1 MHYIGSGAFTRKEGE
16 NVKIKIILAQLMLA
30 ASVSKSPAVTLKE
43 VVSEV
48 LDTNPVII
56 ERLKNYRA
64 TREEIR
70 IAEAGY
76 YPTLDAQTSIGRKY
90 TGRLSGDG
98 GGTTLDE
105 TYSVFQNSL
114 ILRQSIFNGFS
125 THEQVNYQKM
135 RTLAAAYSYLEKA
148 NDVTLQAIKVYIGL
162 LKNQELLQ
170 NSKTNVNHN
179 TKLFVKVSK
188 AYKAGLTSLSEVSKI
203 QSSLSL
209 AKSNM
214 MVQQNR
220 LANAMFNFRRVTGR
234 LVSLKDLK
242 KPIFNIPLPQNE
254 RSASMYALEYNP
266 SLLVGKYNIKGAEA
280 LYRESKSKF
289 YPKLDFEA
297 SENYNQNYNEFT
309 GIDDRFQA
317 MLVVSYNLYN
327 GGADEA
333 SKRNKISKLSQEV
346 AVTADLKRQV
356 IEGMEL
362 SWGAYDLA
370 TEQIP
375 FLVNYKKQSGKTLKL
390 YSQEYE
396 LGERSLLDLLA
407 TENDLKRANDELINA
422 KYNLL
427 LSKYRILD
435 AMGLTMASIMGNVR
449 KYYQRVGIFNK
460 GKSTP
465 HDTLP
470 ESFDKDKDGVISN
483 KDLCDSSK
491 KRNGQLPLG
500 CTKSVNNLTSI
511 RL

>member
-1 MHYIGSGAFTRKEGE
+1 MGKKA
-16 NVKIKIILAQLMLA
+16 ILASLMLA
-30 ASVSKSPAVTLKE
+30 VSISELSATTLKE
-43 VVSEV
+43 IVSEV

-56 ERLKNYRA
+56 ERLRNYRA
-64 TREEIR
+64 TKEEIG

-76 YPTLDAQTSIGRKY
+76 YPTLDIQSSVGRKY

-98 GGTTLDE
+98 GGDTLNE

-135 RTLAAAYSYLEKA
+135 RTLAAGYSYLEKA
-148 NDVTLQAIKVYIGL
+148 NDVTLQTIKVYIDL
-162 LKNQELLQ
+162 LRNQELLR
-170 NSKTNVNHN
+170 NSNLNVEHN
-179 TKLFVKVSK
+179 TELYRKVSK

-214 MVQQNR
+214 MVQKNR
-220 LANAMFNFRRVTGR
+220 LANAIFNFRRVTGR
-234 LVSLKDLK
+234 IVSIKDLK
-242 KPIFNIPLPQNE
+242 KPNFNIALPQNK

-289 YPKLDFEA
+289 YPKIDFEA

-333 SKRNKISKLSQEV
+333 AKRNKISKLSQEV
-346 AVTADLKRQV
+346 AVTDDLKRQV

-370 TEQIP
+370 LEQIP
-375 FLVNYKKQSGKTLKL
+375 FLTDYKKQSGETLKL
-390 YSQEYE
+390 YSKEYE

-435 AMGLTMASIMGNVR
+435 AMGLTMASIMGNVQ
-449 KYYQRVGIFNK
+449 KYYQRVGIFNQ

-465 HDTLP
+465 SDTLP
-470 ESFDKDKDGVISN
+470 RSFDKDNDGVVSN
-483 KDLCDSSK
+483 KDLCANSK
-491 KRNGQLPLG
+491 KRNGLLPFG
-500 CTKSVNNLTSI
+500 CTKSISNLESI